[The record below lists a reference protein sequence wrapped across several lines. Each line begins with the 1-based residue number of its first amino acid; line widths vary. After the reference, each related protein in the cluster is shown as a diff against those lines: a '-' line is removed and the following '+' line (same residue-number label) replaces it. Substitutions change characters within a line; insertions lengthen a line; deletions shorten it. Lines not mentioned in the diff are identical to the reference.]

1 MELLRVKASYAI
13 KIDKLG
19 KPLVDPVCGEGTVDH
34 DMASRAEAAEQ
45 NFGRRCRERRQDL
58 RDIGWAKIDQFQWVG
73 FKHETQE
80 LLIRLSLQNNGLSI
94 KAIIQ

>member
-1 MELLRVKASYAI
+1 MELLRVKASYAV

-19 KPLVDPVCGEGTVDH
+19 NSLVDPVCWERTVDD

-80 LLIRLSLQNNGLSI
+80 LLIRLSLQNNGLSL